1 MSASSC
7 SLKGSRL
14 SRIVPE
20 KSCASAVHQHRT
32 IGQQIRKA
40 KLGAM
45 QVACEVANCYSPWGR
60 MVKRDLSV
68 DKLIL
73 EMSRPSMTMDPSS

>member
-1 MSASSC
+1 MRASQMSASSC

-20 KSCASAVHQHRT
+20 KSCASAVRQHKI
-32 IGQQIRKA
+32 IGQQSRKP

-45 QVACEVANCYSPWGR
+45 EVACEVADCYSP
-60 MVKRDLSV
+60 
-68 DKLIL
+68 
-73 EMSRPSMTMDPSS
+73 